1 MNIQSLIARVRAIL
15 LKPRDTWPEIA
26 AEPASVSGIY
36 RDYVLILA
44 ALPALGMLIGTA
56 LFGIKVPMMGTIH
69 VGFGA
74 LLTQAVL
81 SYAVSLLMTY
91 AMAVIIESLAP
102 TFGAVRDRLQGL
114 KTAAYA
120 FTPVWVVGILHILPG
135 LGALVALLGLA
146 AAIYAFYLIKLGL
159 PHTMKCPEEKSLATP
174 WWWRHR
180 PRPGLGPQPAGAWIS
195 GVGSYSGTS
204 PGTTNDA
211 QFDKDSPMGKLE
223 SWSKQM
229 EAAGEQMESAQKSGD
244 SKAQQEAMQNMVGT
258 LLGGDASVKAVS
270 PDKLGDFLPEK
281 LSGMNRSDFSAER
294 NQAMGVQ
301 VTKAQASYSDG
312 RQRLRVEISDMGG
325 AKGILA
331 LTGFAA
337 IGNER
342 KTDRGYE
349 KTYSDAGRTVNEKW
363 DEVDG
368 RGEYSIVVGQRF
380 VIKVSGHADSIT
392 TLRSLANA
400 LDTDGL
406 ETAQGR
412 FVGVMCGIR
421 R

>member
-69 VGFGA
+69 IGFGA

-81 SYAVSLLMTY
+81 GYAVSLLMTY

-159 PHTMKCPEEKSLATP
+159 PHTMKCPEEKSLRYTLVVVVIGIIL
-174 WWWRHR
+174 
-180 PRPGLGPQPAGAWIS
+180 GLILNLLVASIS

-229 EAAGEQMESAQKSGD
+229 EAAGKQMESAQKSGD

-258 LLGGDASVKAVS
+258 LLGGDASVKAAS
-270 PDKLGDFLPEK
+270 PDKLGEFLPEE
-281 LSGMNRSDFSAER
+281 LLGMNRSDFSAER

-301 VTKAQASYSDG
+301 VAQAQASYSDG
-312 RQRLRVEISDMGG
+312 RQQLRVEISDMGG

-331 LTGFAA
+331 LAGFAA

-349 KTYSDAGRTVNEKW
+349 KTYSDAGRMVNEKW
-363 DEVDG
+363 DDVDG

-380 VIKVSGHADSIT
+380 VIKVTGSADSIT
-392 TLRSLANA
+392 TLRALANA
-400 LDTDGL
+400 LDTGGL
-406 ETAQGR
+406 EKLKDASSG
-412 FVGVMCGIR
+412 
-421 R
+421 